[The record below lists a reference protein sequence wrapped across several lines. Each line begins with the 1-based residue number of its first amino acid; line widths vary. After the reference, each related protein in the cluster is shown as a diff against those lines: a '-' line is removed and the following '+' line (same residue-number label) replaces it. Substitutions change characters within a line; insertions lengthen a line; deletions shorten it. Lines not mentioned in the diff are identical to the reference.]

1 VENAEGGEAMTDLT
15 TTQWRRIAKAA
26 TYFPTGRHIAL
37 NKLREILGKQR
48 TLEQNKLQMKWHK
61 EAAEQLQNGSAKDQR
76 AFAKLHIGVPILC
89 AEDAEFKA
97 EYDRVIGPLPYETKL
112 ALMVEPFDFP
122 VTRLMKKRQKSQYLD
137 DLRLHY
143 QNQGVQLTIPPD
155 VWKAA

>member
-1 VENAEGGEAMTDLT
+1 MTNLT

-26 TYFPTGRHIAL
+26 EHTARGRFIAL
-37 NKLREILGKQR
+37 NKLRQILGQQR
-48 TLEQNKLQMKWHK
+48 TLEQNRLQMKWHK
-61 EAAEQLQNGSAKDQR
+61 EAAEQLQNGSAKDMR

-89 AEDAEFKA
+89 AEDPEFKA

-122 VTRLMKKRQKSQYLD
+122 CTRLMSKRQKSEYLD
-137 DLRLHY
+137 ELRLHY

-155 VWKAA
+155 LWKAA